1 MEDSWISNNIDRQE
15 TMAMRSFLKYFC
27 CATVL
32 STDGAEEDIKAR
44 LGNEEGAFFSLRII
58 WRRSQLNKDTKQ

>member
-1 MEDSWISNNIDRQE
+1 
-15 TMAMRSFLKYFC
+15 MRSFLKHFC

-32 STDGAEEDIKAR
+32 TTDGAEEDIKAR

-58 WRRSQLNKDTKQ
+58 WRRSQLNKKTKLG